1 MVQRKLDSLLRR
13 KDASCL
19 QGADGFGESRVK
31 LRAFR
36 ACICICIYIY
46 VYIYTY
52 IYIYMGLG
60 VRVFSAVNYSGFRAG
75 EV

>member
-36 ACICICIYIY
+36 ACICMYIYICIYIH
-46 VYIYTY
+46 

>member
-36 ACICICIYIY
+36 ACICMYIYIFI
-46 VYIYTY
+46 YIH

>member
-36 ACICICIYIY
+36 ACICMYIYICIYI
-46 VYIYTY
+46 Y